1 MALATQNVPSGEIVM
16 TASGAISDG
25 QLVYQTTT
33 ARTVARSTDAT
44 TRSIGIAQNDA
55 ATTELVPILLFK
67 PMARV
72 KIASTIGAGVE
83 LEASST
89 VGVARAFTSGTKIG
103 ITAEAGVTGDAIL
116 FYPY

>member
-1 MALATQNVPSGEIVM
+1 MALATQNVPSGEVVM

-25 QLVYQTTT
+25 QLVTPTST
-33 ARTVARSTDAT
+33 SRTVIRSTNAT
-44 TRSIGIAQNDA
+44 TQAVGIAQNDA

-72 KIASTIGAGVE
+72 KIATTIAAGTE

-89 VGVARAFTSGTKIG
+89 AGVARAFTTGVKIG
-103 ITAEAGVTGDAIL
+103 IAAEAGVSGDSLL